1 MPVSITHTHGT
12 EPSRRLGFWR
22 SLSDCNQPR
31 LRYLGRALLV
41 DLPVAY
47 AVGLA
52 LNRLTGTSWPELPTE
67 TLPRLFLTLCV
78 FAPIVETLGMAVIIW
93 VLRRFM
99 TRTEYIPWVTAFIC
113 AGLHSL
119 AKPLWGIE
127 IYWSFVI
134 FSLCYMAWEKKS
146 LLQAFWMT
154 AILHALHNLVPTL
167 ALLVARNAS

>member
-1 MPVSITHTHGT
+1 MPNRITA
-12 EPSRRLGFWR
+12 FWR

-31 LRYLGRALLV
+31 VRYLGRALLA

-52 LNRLTGTSWPELPTE
+52 LNRVTGTGWPQPSLDD
-67 TLPRLFLTLCV
+67 LPRLFFGLCIR
-78 FAPIVETLGMAVIIW
+78 APILETFAMGVIIW

-99 TRTEYIPWVTAFIC
+99 TRTEYIPWVTALIC

-127 IYWSFVI
+127 IFWSFVI
-134 FSLCYMAWEKKS
+134 FSLCYVTWEKKS
-146 LLQAFWMT
+146 LAQAFCMT
-154 AILHALHNLVPTL
+154 AVLHALHNLLPTL
-167 ALLVARNAS
+167 VLIAVRT